1 MENIISLYEKLGLF
15 YFGKEVDP
23 KTLEITD
30 NLLLYKSQDFTTHG
44 VIIGMTGS
52 GKTGLGIGIIEEA
65 TLDKIPSIVIDP
77 KGDMGNLLL
86 AFPDLKPEDFEEWID
101 PDEAQNKG
109 MDPKSYAAEV
119 ASSWENG
126 LKSFYQDKNRIKLY
140 KDNAD
145 FTIYTPGS
153 SAGIPLSVLS
163 SFDVPSEDIL
173 DDPDTFSSIINSTVM
188 GLLVLIDLKAD
199 PLSSKEYM
207 LLATIFSYFWKK
219 KKGLTLEE
227 LIGYI
232 ASPPF
237 EKVGVLN
244 LKIFYPQNERLKL
257 AMLLNNVLAS
267 PGFSI
272 WTEGEPL
279 DIQQLLYTREG
290 NPKVSILSIAHL
302 DTAQRMF
309 FVTLF
314 LNKYISWMRQQKG
327 TPSLRTILYM
337 DEIFGFFPATSNPPS
352 KNPMLILLKQARAYG
367 VGVVLATQNPV
378 DLDYKGL
385 SNIGSWF
392 LGRLQTKQDKDRVM
406 DGLIKDS
413 ADSLSK
419 SEIGSL
425 LSNMK
430 KRTFLLKS
438 AHLDHLSLFQTRWVL
453 SYLRGPLSK
462 PEIKKLM
469 AEKNKLLNEREAEDE
484 KSSLQEDSTISEKT
498 ASLPLISD
506 KIQQYFLD
514 NSPYHEEIIFEPKI
528 LLKGKIRF
536 YSESKGIDEKEEVFL
551 KLPINENTTEI
562 NFEKGMPTNDD
573 VSLYDT
579 RSPENAKFYP
589 LPFFIEEMKDFNTVE
604 NEFKD
609 SLSRTKRLD
618 LYTSK
623 EFKLLS
629 QPGEDLSSFKLKI
642 LELLRERKDEEVDKL
657 RVKFKGKEE
666 ILQKKYN
673 RLLEKLGK
681 EETDTKTATTES
693 VLSLGAT
700 LLGAFLGRTKVG
712 NLSSGM
718 TGLRRA
724 NRIFKEKK
732 DVSLVKNQIEELTKD
747 IEKLEGELNEKIV
760 EISDKLNIDNYE
772 IETLSLQPR
781 KTDISNIYVSLLWE
795 SK

>member
-1 MENIISLYEKLGLF
+1 VENIISLYEKLGLF
-15 YFGKEVDP
+15 YFGKEVNP
-23 KTLEITD
+23 KTLETTD
-30 NLLLYKSQDFTTHG
+30 NILLYKSQDFTTHA

-65 TLDKIPSIVIDP
+65 TLDKIPSIIIDP

-86 AFPDLKPEDFEEWID
+86 AFLDLKPEDFEAWID

-119 ASSWENG
+119 AGSWENG
-126 LKSFYQDKNRIKLY
+126 LKSFYQDKSRIKLY
-140 KDNAD
+140 KENAD

-188 GLLVLIDLKAD
+188 GLLTLINIKAD

-219 KKGLTLEE
+219 KKDLTLEE

-267 PGFSI
+267 PGFSM
-272 WTEGEPL
+272 WTEGEAL
-279 DIQQLLYTREG
+279 DIQRLLYTKEG
-290 NPKVSILSIAHL
+290 NPRVSILSLAHL

-314 LNKYISWMRQQKG
+314 LNKYISWMRQQRG
-327 TPSLRTILYM
+327 TPSLRTLLYM

-352 KNPMLILLKQARAYG
+352 KKPMLILLKQARAYG

-469 AEKNKLLNEREAEDE
+469 AEKNKLLNEWEAEED
-484 KSSLQEDSTISEKT
+484 KSSVQEDSTISKKT
-498 ASLPLISD
+498 APLPLISD
-506 KIQQYFLD
+506 KIQQYFL
-514 NSPYHEEIIFEPKI
+514 NNAPYNEEIIFEPKI

-536 YSESKGIDEKEEVFL
+536 YSGSKGIDE
-551 KLPINENTTEI
+551 NTAEI
-562 NFEKGMPTNDD
+562 NFEKGIPINDD

-589 LPFFIEEMKDFNTVE
+589 LPFFIEEMKDFTTIE

-609 SLSRTKRLD
+609 SLRRTKKLD

-629 QPGEDLSSFKLKI
+629 KPEEDLSSFKVKI
-642 LELLRERKDEEVDKL
+642 IELLREKKEEAVDKL
-657 RVKFKGKEE
+657 REKFGKKEQT
-666 ILQKKYN
+666 LQKKYN
-673 RLLEKLGK
+673 RLLEKLSK
-681 EETDTKTATTES
+681 EETDAKTLTTES
-693 VLSLGAT
+693 VLSFGAT
-700 LLGAFLGRTKVG
+700 VLGAFLGRTKVG

-732 DVSLVKNQIEELTKD
+732 DVNFVKNQIEELTKD

-760 EISDKLNIDNYE
+760 VISDKLNIENYE
-772 IETLSLQPR
+772 IEILSLRPS
-781 KTDISNIYVSLLWE
+781 KTDISGLSVSLLWE
-795 SK
+795 SI

>member
-1 MENIISLYEKLGLF
+1 VEKTLSLYEKLGLF
-15 YFGKEVDP
+15 YLGKEVDT
-23 KTLEITD
+23 KTLETTD
-30 NLLLYKSQDFTTHG
+30 NLFLYKSKDFTTHA

-52 GKTGLGIGIIEEA
+52 GKTGLGIGMIEEA
-65 TLDKIPSIVIDP
+65 TIDKIPSIIIDP

-86 AFPDLKPEDFEEWID
+86 TFPDLNPKDFEEWVD
-101 PDEAQNKG
+101 PDEAKNKG
-109 MDPKSYAAEV
+109 MDPKSYAAQV
-119 ASSWENG
+119 AGSWENG
-126 LKSFYQDKNRIKLY
+126 LKSFHQDKNRIKIY
-140 KDNAD
+140 KENAD

-163 SFDVPSEDIL
+163 SFDVPSEDVL
-173 DDPDTFSSIINSTVM
+173 GDPDTFSSMINSTVM
-188 GLLVLIDLKAD
+188 GLLALISIKAD

-219 KKGLTLEE
+219 KKNLTLEE
-227 LIGYI
+227 LIGNI

-237 EKVGVLN
+237 KKVGVLN

-267 PGFSI
+267 PGFSM

-279 DIQQLLYTREG
+279 DIQKLLYTKEG
-290 NPKVSILSIAHL
+290 KPKVSILSIAHL

-327 TPSLRTILYM
+327 TPSLRTMLYM
-337 DEIFGFFPATSNPPS
+337 DEIFGFFPATSSPPS
-352 KNPMLILLKQARAYG
+352 KKPMLILLKQARAYG

-392 LGRLQTKQDKDRVM
+392 LGRLQTRQDKDRVM
-406 DGLIKDS
+406 DGLIKNS

-419 SEIGSL
+419 NEIGSL

-438 AHLDHLSLFQTRWVL
+438 AHLDRLSLFQTRWVL

-462 PEIKKLM
+462 PEIKRLM
-469 AEKNKLLNEREAEDE
+469 EEKNAIRNESRMEEDTSDINE
-484 KSSLQEDSTISEKT
+484 ENAISKKT
-498 ASLPLISD
+498 ASFPLISD
-506 KIQQYFLD
+506 KIKQYFLD
-514 NSPYHEEIIFEPKI
+514 NSPYKEKVIFEPKI
-528 LLKGKIRF
+528 LLKGKIKY
-536 YSESKGIDEKEEVFL
+536 YSASKKIDEKEEIFL
-551 KLPINENTTEI
+551 KLPIDENTTEI
-562 NFEKGMPTNDD
+562 NFENGILTEDD
-573 VSLYDT
+573 VSLYET
-579 RSPENAKFYP
+579 KSIENSDFYP
-589 LPFFIEEMKDFNTVE
+589 LPSFIEEMKDFRVLE
-604 NEFKD
+604 NGFKNF
-609 SLSRTKRLD
+609 LYRTKRLN

-629 QPGEDLSSFKLKI
+629 EPGEDFSSFKVKVI
-642 LELLRERKDEEVDKL
+642 ELLREKKDEEVDKL
-657 RVKFKGKEE
+657 REKFEKKEKT
-666 ILQKKYN
+666 LQKKYSN
-673 RLLEKLGK
+673 LLGKLEK
-681 EETDTKTATTES
+681 EETDTKTVTTES
-693 VLSLGAT
+693 VLSLGAS
-700 LLGAFLGRTKVG
+700 LLGAFLGRTKIG

-718 TGLRRA
+718 TGLRKV

-732 DVSLVKNQIEELTKD
+732 DVNLVKDKIKDLTEE
-747 IEKLEGELNEKIV
+747 IEKLEEELSEKI
-760 EISDKLNIDNYE
+760 EDISEKINIENYE
-772 IETLSLQPR
+772 IETFNLQPR
-781 KTDISNIYVSLLWE
+781 KSDISNLNISLLWE